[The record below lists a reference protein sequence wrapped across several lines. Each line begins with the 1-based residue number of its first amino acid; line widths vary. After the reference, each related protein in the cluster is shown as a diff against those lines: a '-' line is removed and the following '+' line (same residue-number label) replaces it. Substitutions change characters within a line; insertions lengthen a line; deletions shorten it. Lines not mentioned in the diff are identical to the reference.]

1 MAEKKIETVAELII
15 RVESLEAKVVELEA
29 RLAKVEKK

>member
-1 MAEKKIETVAELII
+1 MKKIETIAELIKTTENLKAKVAELD
-15 RVESLEAKVVELEA
+15 A

>member
-15 RVESLEAKVVELEA
+15 RVESLEAQAAELEA